1 MFCWKTSRLI
11 DYYYPRFS
19 MFGSFLSFLLVHF
32 FDKQASSSTQTRI
45 YILQNSKK
53 KKIEMKRKG
62 KKNKGII
69 IGNLWRGIVNCIS
82 IYGTSLLEKDGQFL
96 YHILFI
102 LTWNKKHF
110 LQNLEQFC
118 FLINCVLLWRE
129 HT

>member
-53 KKIEMKRKG
+53 NRNEKERK
-62 KKNKGII
+62 
-69 IGNLWRGIVNCIS
+69 
-82 IYGTSLLEKDGQFL
+82 EKQRDN
-96 YHILFI
+96 Y
-102 LTWNKKHF
+102 
-110 LQNLEQFC
+110 
-118 FLINCVLLWRE
+118 R
-129 HT
+129 